1 MQKTERAF
9 LGPRLVAVMLLG
21 MLSLSVSAQTAIVS
35 SGVKSSIQTVD
46 ELIKMENAEV
56 LIKSRPV
63 ALPSSVTSTIR
74 VKPVAPTIRV
84 TSIYGSG
91 DVLRTDLQVN
101 QVSYMA
107 LHHGAVAGSCV
118 VKEIANKCVVLA
130 PISAKTP
137 ADMCPKSC
145 WTGEPPVN
153 VEAVASAGVSRA
165 AGQPMPTPLP
175 MGSFVPAPR

>member
-1 MQKTERAF
+1 MRKTERAL
-9 LGPRLVAVMLLG
+9 LGPRLVAVMFLG
-21 MLSLSVSAQTAIVS
+21 MLTMSVSAQTAIVS

-56 LIKSRPV
+56 LNKSRPV
-63 ALPSSVTSTIR
+63 APPSAATSAIR

-84 TSIYGSG
+84 IGIYGSG

-101 QVSYMA
+101 EVSFMA

-118 VKEIANKCVVLA
+118 VKEIVNKCVVLA
-130 PISAKTP
+130 PVAAKTA
-137 ADMCPKSC
+137 ADMCPKAC

-153 VEAVASAGVSRA
+153 VDAVASGGVSRA